1 MAVVARPQSNSKD
14 GPRPININKDIP
26 QILRLLELCFG
37 SAIHGDGRNIL
48 TSDSMNQSPAFLW
61 RMTPAAGKLAQG
73 IVWEVNGRIVG
84 NVTLLSTKVPGRFL
98 IVNVAVHPDFRRQQI
113 AKNMMVAVTEQVK
126 RLKGREILLQVV
138 KTNTAA
144 NMLYQSLKYDQL
156 GSITSWYSNLSR
168 IRRIG
173 VESDTP
179 DIRELKSS
187 EWRAAYTLD
196 TSVLSPELSWPEPP
210 DQNMYKTGVFDRV
223 ANFLNGRQIETWVTR
238 NESKQLTGLGSI
250 VSEWGR
256 LHHAALRI
264 HPDYKGQLERPL
276 LAKVVRRLHY
286 LPRRNIRIDHPDDD
300 VVVNG
305 LLKEANF
312 QAQRTLTHMKLEL

>member
-144 NMLYQSLKYDQL
+144 NMLLAL
-156 GSITSWYSNLSR
+156 A
-168 IRRIG
+168 
-173 VESDTP
+173 E
-179 DIRELKSS
+179 
-187 EWRAAYTLD
+187 
-196 TSVLSPELSWPEPP
+196 
-210 DQNMYKTGVFDRV
+210 
-223 ANFLNGRQIETWVTR
+223 
-238 NESKQLTGLGSI
+238 
-250 VSEWGR
+250 GR
-256 LHHAALRI
+256 LSEPRPTGEFSVDEIGLMMGGNHQEAL
-264 HPDYKGQLERPL
+264 
-276 LAKVVRRLHY
+276 
-286 LPRRNIRIDHPDDD
+286 D
-300 VVVNG
+300 V
-305 LLKEANF
+305 AS
-312 QAQRTLTHMKLEL
+312 